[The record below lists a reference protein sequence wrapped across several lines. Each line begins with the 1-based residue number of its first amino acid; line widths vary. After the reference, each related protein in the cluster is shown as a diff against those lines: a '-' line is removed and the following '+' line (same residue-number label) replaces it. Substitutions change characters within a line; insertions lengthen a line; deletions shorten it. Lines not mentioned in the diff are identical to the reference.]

1 MKSRETELLVLYL
14 TVDLLI
20 LNAAMFLVAWLD
32 MNISA
37 RNYQFMSVYT
47 LHGNLSWI
55 IAYLIFTKKNLFLRD
70 NFRNRLLRVTK
81 RQLVFYVV
89 AAVLAIFFIPGTFF
103 KIFFLKYTLLF
114 YFGRIIVYRVFYH
127 IIKIRRRKNI
137 SSLNAAIIGNNETGD
152 VLSMIIKSNPT
163 LGYNF
168 TGFICS
174 ECENIDGY
182 LGRTEDLA
190 ELIDKHNIHV
200 VFHTISFFNGGNDE
214 RQGKTVLGICNK
226 KGVRLHFVPRN
237 QRWFRNLR
245 SNVESIGD
253 MVMLNPQEIPLD
265 NVAYRFQKRLF
276 DIIFSSL
283 VIVFILSWLFPII
296 AILIKLSSR
305 GPVIFK
311 QQRTGINNKTFA
323 CYKFRSMKQNKDSD
337 TKQATA
343 NDNRITRIGKFL
355 RKTNI
360 DEFPQFFNV
369 LKGNMSVVGPRP
381 HMLLH
386 TEEYS
391 ALIDHY
397 LIRHYVKPG
406 ITGWAQVKGYRGET
420 STLSAMEKRV
430 NADMEYIENWTFVWD
445 IKIIWL
451 TLFGRHA
458 WKNAH

>member
-1 MKSRETELLVLYL
+1 MKSRETELLILYL

-55 IAYLIFTKKNLFLRD
+55 ITYLIFTKKNLYLRD
-70 NFRNRLLRVTK
+70 RFRNRLLRITK
-81 RQLVFYVV
+81 RQMVFYVV
-89 AAVLAIFFIPGTFF
+89 AAVLAIFFIPGTFL
-103 KIFFLKYTLLF
+103 KIFFLKYTVLF
-114 YFGRIIVYRVFYH
+114 YFGKIIFYRVFYLL
-127 IIKIRRRKNI
+127 IKRRRRKNI

-174 ECENIDGY
+174 DPKDIDCY
-182 LGRTEDLA
+182 LGRTEDIG
-190 ELIDKHNIHV
+190 ELIDTHNIHV
-200 VFHTISFFNGGNDE
+200 VFHTISFLNGGNDE
-214 RQGKTVLGICNK
+214 HQGKTVLGICNK

-265 NVAYRFQKRLF
+265 NVAFRFQKRLF
-276 DIIFSSL
+276 DIIFSTL
-283 VIVFILSWLFPII
+283 VIVLILSWLFPII
-296 AILIKLSSR
+296 AILVKLSSR

-311 QQRTGINNKTFA
+311 QQRTGINNKTFS
-323 CYKFRSMKQNKDSD
+323 CYKFRSMRQNRDSD
-337 TKQATA
+337 RKQATA
-343 NDNRITRIGKFL
+343 NDNRITRIGRFL
-355 RKTNI
+355 RMTNI

-451 TLFGRHA
+451 TLFGRHV

>member
-1 MKSRETELLVLYL
+1 MKSRETELLILYL

-55 IAYLIFTKKNLFLRD
+55 ITYLIFTKKNLYLRD
-70 NFRNRLLRVTK
+70 RFRNRLLRITK
-81 RQLVFYVV
+81 RQMVFYVV
-89 AAVLAIFFIPGTFF
+89 AAVLAIFFIPGTFL
-103 KIFFLKYTLLF
+103 KIFFLKYTVLF
-114 YFGRIIVYRVFYH
+114 YFGKIIFYRVFYLL
-127 IIKIRRRKNI
+127 IKRRRRKNI

-174 ECENIDGY
+174 DPKDIDCY
-182 LGRTEDLA
+182 LGRTEDLG
-190 ELIDKHNIHV
+190 ELIDTHNIHV
-200 VFHTISFFNGGNDE
+200 VFHTISFLNGGNDE
-214 RQGKTVLGICNK
+214 HQGKTVLGICNK

-265 NVAYRFQKRLF
+265 NVAFRFQKRLF
-276 DIIFSSL
+276 DIIFSTL
-283 VIVFILSWLFPII
+283 VIVLILSWLFPII
-296 AILIKLSSR
+296 AILVKLSSR

-311 QQRTGINNKTFA
+311 QQRTGINNKTFL
-323 CYKFRSMKQNKDSD
+323 CYKFRSMRQNKDSD
-337 TKQATA
+337 RKQATA
-343 NDNRITRIGKFL
+343 NDNRITRIGRFL
-355 RKTNI
+355 RMTNI

-420 STLSAMEKRV
+420 STLSAMGKRV

-451 TLFGRHA
+451 TLFGRHV